1 MINVQTIR
9 SMQIKGIKDGLLIP
23 IGEGEWDELQSNLI
37 SQIEKQSS
45 FFNGARLA
53 LDVGNQVLHV
63 IELGK
68 LRDQLSDHGVRL
80 FAIISNSTVTE
91 NTARLLGLSTCI
103 KDTKVERIIRNLNT
117 QVDGEDAI
125 LIQRTLRSGFN
136 VNFGGHVIVI
146 GDVNP
151 GAEIKAGGNIIVW
164 GRLGGR
170 VHAGQDGDVN
180 AVICALEFAPN
191 LIRINEQV
199 FSIPTKMKKGIA
211 QMAILKEG
219 KIEILNWEKN

>member
-1 MINVQTIR
+1 MMNVQTMC
-9 SMQIKGIKDGLLIP
+9 SLQIKGIKDGLLILM
-23 IGEGEWDELQSNLI
+23 GEGEWDELHNNLI
-37 SQIEKQSS
+37 SHIEKQSS

-53 LDVGNQVLHV
+53 LDVGNQELHV

-80 FAIISNSTVTE
+80 FAIVSNSPVTE
-91 NTARLLGLSTCI
+91 NTARLLGLSTRI
-103 KDTKVERIIRNLNT
+103 KDAKAERIIKNLNT

-164 GRLGGR
+164 GKLGGR
-170 VHAGQDGDVN
+170 VHAGQDGDEN

-199 FSIPTKMKKGIA
+199 FSIPTKIKKGSPKW
-211 QMAILKEG
+211 QSLK
-219 KIEILNWEKN
+219 KEKSKF

>member
-1 MINVQTIR
+1 MMNVQTMHI
-9 SMQIKGIKDGLLIP
+9 MQIKGIKDGLLITT
-23 IGEGEWDELQSNLI
+23 GEGEWADLQSNLI
-37 SQIEKQSS
+37 AQIEKQSS

-68 LRDQLSDHGVRL
+68 LRDKLSDHGVML
-80 FAIISNSTVTE
+80 FAIISNSPVTE
-91 NTARLLGLSTCI
+91 NTSRLLGLSTRI
-103 KDTKVERIIRNLNT
+103 KDAKVERIVKNLNT

-125 LIQRTLRSGFN
+125 LIQRTLRSGFH

-170 VHAGQDGDVN
+170 VHAGQDGDEN